1 MDPVIF
7 TGHVNEHELSE
18 ERPEEYERLRA
29 EGRLG
34 DLEVA
39 PAPAWVHR
47 LGNAVAVVAV
57 TLGLVMVGL
66 ILYAVLF
73 ARG

>member
-7 TGHVNEHELSE
+7 TGRVTRHELRE
-18 ERPEEYERLRA
+18 ERSAEFERLERDRA
-29 EGRLG
+29 LEG
-34 DLEVA
+34 LEVG

-47 LGNAVAVVAV
+47 LGNVVAVVAV
-57 TLGLVMVGL
+57 SLGLVMVGL

-73 ARG
+73 TH